1 MVEGSLPVC
10 HDLSQEQQKMTDDL
24 SAETAQGVH
33 VGDVVKRGGSVLQVK
48 DQLKRLPRLQAL
60 FSSIGQLTSQR
71 RAQSTSYGYTSI
83 SLEP

>member
-1 MVEGSLPVC
+1 
-10 HDLSQEQQKMTDDL
+10 MTDDL

-60 FSSIGQLTSQR
+60 FFLYRPIDQS
-71 RAQSTSYGYTSI
+71 AQGPVYKLWLYLYLS
-83 SLEP
+83 